1 MSSTSPKSEQDS
13 AQNQE
18 NESNKGSQENSSQD
32 DNGWDGVERR
42 SADRPWSDENKNDGG
57 EEQILSQEERDA
69 LTGDVEELSDAS
81 GVISYDFYSPAHIN
95 KSSLPALAIINE
107 KIVDSMKE
115 KLSKLLQREIDITA
129 NEIDISRYGEFI
141 NSLPNLIDVNLINVS
156 KIDAQT
162 LICMDGALIEIV
174 MDAYFGGEG
183 KLTDATDKQILTQSE
198 LNLSSKL
205 LEMFLASSRLA
216 WEKSE
221 KLDFQFIQRESQP
234 KLINLI
240 GESELVVVCLFK
252 VKLDEEASYIRIAY
266 PYKALEPIKQSLRN
280 IVSEQSEENNV
291 QWKNEFINSLKAV
304 PIELNTIL
312 VEFELTVDQVI
323 KLKPGDVVPF
333 SMPDCVTVYSSA
345 TPIFKG
351 KVGTVSGAVAV
362 SIDTW
367 INKYNS

>member
-1 MSSTSPKSEQDS
+1 MSSNNPESEQHS
-13 AQNQE
+13 AKNPKNDTNNGSEETNLQNN
-18 NESNKGSQENSSQD
+18 NE
-32 DNGWDGVERR
+32 WDGIERR
-42 SADRPWSDENKNDGG
+42 SADRPWSDTEKNDADQ
-57 EEQILSQEERDA
+57 EQVLSQAERDA
-69 LTGDVEELSDAS
+69 LSGDVEELSDAS

-115 KLSKLLQREIDITA
+115 KLSTLLQREIDVTA

-141 NSLPNLIDVNLINVS
+141 HALPNLVDVNLINVS

-162 LICMDGALIEIV
+162 LVCVDGALIEIV

-183 KLTDATDKQILTQSE
+183 KLTETTDKQILTKSE

-205 LEMFLASSRLA
+205 LEMFLASNRLA

-221 KLDFQFIQRESQP
+221 KLEFQFIQRESQP

-240 GESELVVVCLFK
+240 EESELVVVCLFK
-252 VKLDEEASYIRIAY
+252 VKLDDEASYIRIAY
-266 PYKALEPIKQSLRN
+266 PYKSLEPIKHSLRN
-280 IVSEQSEENNV
+280 IVSEQSEEGNV
-291 QWKNEFINSLKAV
+291 QWKNQFVSSLKAV
-304 PIELNTIL
+304 PIELNTVL
-312 VEFELTVDQVI
+312 AQFVLTVDQI
-323 KLKPGDVVPF
+323 MKLKPGDVVPF
-333 SMPDCVTVYSSA
+333 SMPECVTVYSST

-351 KVGTVSGAVAV
+351 KIGTISGAVAV

-367 INKYNS
+367 ISNNDS